1 MTDHSAARNTTDLPA
16 ATPDAKGRL
25 KARVAQYGI
34 YLALL
39 ILVVFFT
46 ISSDVFLTSANLLNV
61 LRQVSIVG
69 ICAVGLTFV
78 LLTGGIDLSVGSVI
92 GVAGMT
98 CATVIAAG
106 FPVAVAV
113 AAALG
118 FGLCAGLLAG
128 FIINEA
134 HIPPLITTLGLMT
147 AFRGVS
153 YIIGGGLPVYGVP
166 DGLKEIGQGYVLGI
180 PVPVILMALALALGH
195 LVLTHTRFGRE
206 VYGVG
211 GNEEAARLSGVNVR
225 RLKYKVYALSGTLAA
240 FAGIVLMAR
249 VNSGQPKGGEGY
261 ELDIITAVVLGGV
274 SIFGGVGRL
283 SGVLAGVLI
292 MGVLANGM
300 ILLNINEYVQWVVK
314 GTVLLAA
321 VALDQFIYRQGKTG

>member
-1 MTDHSAARNTTDLPA
+1 MTIETRLAT
-16 ATPDAKGRL
+16 ATPKTQAGR
-25 KARVAQYGI
+25 VGVTFAQYGI
-34 YLALL
+34 YFALL
-39 ILVVFFT
+39 ILVIVFT
-46 ISSDVFLTSANLLNV
+46 VSSDVFLTSANLLNV
-61 LRQVSIVG
+61 LRQVSIIG

-92 GVAGMT
+92 GVSGMT
-98 CATVIAAG
+98 CATLVSAG
-106 FPVAVAV
+106 FPVVLAV
-113 AAALG
+113 AAALA
-118 FGLCAGLLAG
+118 FGLLAGLLAG

-134 HIPPLITTLGLMT
+134 GIPPLITTLGLMT
-147 AFRGVS
+147 AFRGLS

-166 DGLKEIGQGYVLGI
+166 DGLKWLGQGYLLGI
-180 PVPVILMALALALGH
+180 PVPVIVMAITLALGH
-195 LVLTHTRFGRE
+195 IVLTYTRFGRE

-211 GNEEAARLSGVNVR
+211 GNEEAARLSGVSVKA
-225 RLKYKVYALSGTLAA
+225 LKYKVYVLSGTMAA

-300 ILLNINEYVQWVVK
+300 ILLNIQEYVQWVIK

-321 VALDQFIYRQGKTG
+321 VALDQLIHRQSKAG

>member
-1 MTDHSAARNTTDLPA
+1 MTIETTIGAVARKPG
-16 ATPDAKGRL
+16 PDRT
-25 KARVAQYGI
+25 KARLAQYGI
-34 YLALL
+34 YLALFL
-39 ILVVFFT
+39 LVLFF
-46 ISSDVFLTSANLLNV
+46 SVASDVFLTSANLLNV
-61 LRQVSIVG
+61 LRQVSIIG

-92 GVAGMT
+92 GVSGMT
-98 CATVIAAG
+98 CATLVAMG
-106 FPVAVAV
+106 FPVLIAVG
-113 AAALG
+113 AALA
-118 FGLCAGLLAG
+118 FGLLAGLLAG
-128 FIINEA
+128 VIINEA
-134 HIPPLITTLGLMT
+134 GIPPLITTLGLMT
-147 AFRGVS
+147 SFRGVS

-166 DGLKEIGQGYVLGI
+166 DGLKALGQGYVLGI
-180 PVPVILMALALALGH
+180 PVPVILMAATLVVGH
-195 LVLTHTRFGRE
+195 VVLTHTRFGRE

-211 GNEEAARLSGVNVR
+211 GNEEAARLSGVSVK

-321 VALDQFIYRQGKTG
+321 VSLDQFIHRQGKS

>member
-1 MTDHSAARNTTDLPA
+1 MTDHSTARNA
-16 ATPDAKGRL
+16 ASVTAPQAPRGVGIKAK
-25 KARVAQYGI
+25 VAQYGI

-39 ILVVFFT
+39 ILVIFFT
-46 ISSDVFLTSANLLNV
+46 VSSDVFLTSANLLNV
-61 LRQVSIVG
+61 LRQVSIIG

-98 CATVIAAG
+98 CATLIAAG
-106 FPVAVAV
+106 FPIVLAV

-118 FGLCAGLLAG
+118 FGLFAGLLAG

-134 HIPPLITTLGLMT
+134 GIPPLITTLGLMT

-166 DGLKEIGQGYVLGI
+166 AGLKEIGQGYVLGI
-180 PVPVILMALALALGH
+180 PVPVLLMAAALALGH
-195 LVLTHTRFGRE
+195 VVLTYTRFGRE

-321 VALDQFIYRQGKTG
+321 VALDQFIYRQSKSV

>member
-1 MTDHSAARNTTDLPA
+1 MTMETTTGAAPGKVGQTRFTA
-16 ATPDAKGRL
+16 RL
-25 KARVAQYGI
+25 AQYGI
-34 YLALL
+34 YFALL
-39 ILVVFFT
+39 FLVLFFAAT
-46 ISSDVFLTSANLLNV
+46 SDVFLTSANLLNV
-61 LRQVSIVG
+61 LRQVSIIG

-92 GVAGMT
+92 GVSGMT
-98 CATVIAAG
+98 CATLIAAG
-106 FPVAVAV
+106 YPPVLAVG
-113 AAALG
+113 AALAFG
-118 FGLCAGLLAG
+118 FLAGLLAA

-134 HIPPLITTLGLMT
+134 GIPPLITTLGLMT
-147 AFRGVS
+147 AFRGLS

-166 DGLKEIGQGYVLGI
+166 AGLKLLGQGYVFGI
-180 PVPVILMALALALGH
+180 PVPVILMAVTLAVGYV
-195 LVLTHTRFGRE
+195 VLTHTRFGRE

-211 GNEEAARLSGVNVR
+211 GNEEAARLSGINVKA
-225 RLKYKVYALSGTLAA
+225 LKYKVYALSGTLAA

-283 SGVLAGVLI
+283 SGVIAGILI

-300 ILLNINEYVQWVVK
+300 ILLNIQEYVQWVVK
-314 GTVLLAA
+314 GAVLLAA
-321 VALDQFIYRQGKTG
+321 VALDQFINRRSKSG

>member
-1 MTDHSAARNTTDLPA
+1 MTLDTSVATARPKA
-16 ATPDAKGRL
+16 GPDPV
-25 KARVAQYGI
+25 KARLAQYGI

-39 ILVVFFT
+39 LLVLFFT
-46 ISSDVFLTSANLLNV
+46 LTSDVFLTSANLLNV
-61 LRQVSIVG
+61 LRQVSIIG

-92 GVAGMT
+92 GVSGMI
-98 CATVIAAG
+98 CATLLAAG
-106 FPVAVAV
+106 IPAAVAV
-113 AAALG
+113 AAALA
-118 FGLCAGLLAG
+118 FGLLAGLLAG

-134 HIPPLITTLGLMT
+134 GIPPLITTLGLMT
-147 AFRGVS
+147 TFRGLS

-166 DGLKEIGQGYVLGI
+166 EGLKALGQGYILGI
-180 PVPVILMALALALGH
+180 PVPVILMAITLVVGH
-195 LVLTHTRFGRE
+195 IVLTHTRFGRE

-211 GNEEAARLSGVNVR
+211 GNEEAARLSGVSVKA
-225 RLKYKVYALSGTLAA
+225 LKYKVYAISGTLAA

-300 ILLNINEYVQWVVK
+300 ILLNIQEYVQWVVK
-314 GTVLLAA
+314 GVVLLAA
-321 VALDQFIYRQGKTG
+321 VALDQLINRHSKTG

>member
-1 MTDHSAARNTTDLPA
+1 MTSDVTMGAPTASTEARRGGLLP
-16 ATPDAKGRL
+16 RL
-25 KARVAQYGI
+25 AQYGI

-39 ILVVFFT
+39 ILVLVFT
-46 ISSDVFLTSANLLNV
+46 ASSDVFLTGANLLNV
-61 LRQVSIVG
+61 LRQVSIIG

-98 CATVIAAG
+98 CATLISLG
-106 FPVAVAV
+106 FPPALGV
-113 AAALG
+113 AAALA
-118 FGLCAGLLAG
+118 FGLLAGLLAG

-134 HIPPLITTLGLMT
+134 GIPPLITTLGLMT

-153 YIIGGGLPVYGVP
+153 YLIGGGLPVYGVP
-166 DGLKEIGQGYVLGI
+166 DGLKALGQGYVLGV
-180 PVPVILMALALALGH
+180 PVPVILMAVTLLVGH
-195 LVLTHTRFGRE
+195 VVLTHTRFGRE

-211 GNEEAARLSGVNVR
+211 GNEEAARLSGVNVK

-283 SGVLAGVLI
+283 TGVLAGVLI

-300 ILLNINEYVQWVVK
+300 ILLNIDEYVQWVVK
-314 GTVLLAA
+314 GSVLLAA
-321 VALDQFIYRQGKTG
+321 VALDQFIHRQGRG

>member
-1 MTDHSAARNTTDLPA
+1 MTSDVTMGAPTASMEARRGGLLP
-16 ATPDAKGRL
+16 RL
-25 KARVAQYGI
+25 AQYGI

-39 ILVVFFT
+39 ILVLVFT
-46 ISSDVFLTSANLLNV
+46 ASSDVFLTGANLLNV
-61 LRQVSIVG
+61 LRQVSIIG

-98 CATVIAAG
+98 CATLISMGSHPALG
-106 FPVAVAV
+106 V
-113 AAALG
+113 AAALA
-118 FGLCAGLLAG
+118 FGLLAGLLAG

-134 HIPPLITTLGLMT
+134 GIPPLITTLGLMT
-147 AFRGVS
+147 AFRGIS
-153 YIIGGGLPVYGVP
+153 YLIGGGLPVYGVP
-166 DGLKEIGQGYVLGI
+166 DGLKALGQGYVLGV
-180 PVPVILMALALALGH
+180 PVPVILMAVTLLFGH
-195 LVLTHTRFGRE
+195 VVLTHTRFGRE

-211 GNEEAARLSGVNVR
+211 GNEEAARLSGVNVK

-283 SGVLAGVLI
+283 TGVLAGVLI

-300 ILLNINEYVQWVVK
+300 ILLNIDEYVQWVVK
-314 GTVLLAA
+314 GSVLLAA
-321 VALDQFIYRQGKTG
+321 VALDQFIHKQGKG

>member
-1 MTDHSAARNTTDLPA
+1 MTIEDAMT
-16 ATPDAKGRL
+16 ATVPRTERKGRL
-25 KARVAQYGI
+25 RTTLAQYGI

-39 ILVVFFT
+39 LLILFFT
-46 ISSDVFLTSANLLNV
+46 ASSDVFLTSANLLNV
-61 LRQVSIVG
+61 LRQVSIIG

-92 GVAGMT
+92 GVSGMT
-98 CATVIAAG
+98 CATLVAAG
-106 FPVAVAV
+106 FPPPLAV
-113 AAALG
+113 AAALA
-118 FGLCAGLLAG
+118 FGLLAGLLTG

-134 HIPPLITTLGLMT
+134 GIPPLITTLGLMT

-153 YIIGGGLPVYGVP
+153 YLIGGGLPVYGVP
-166 DGLKEIGQGYVLGI
+166 ESLKALGQGYVLGV
-180 PVPVILMALALALGH
+180 PVPVILMAVTLLLGH
-195 LVLTHTRFGRE
+195 IVLTHTRFGRE

-211 GNEEAARLSGVNVR
+211 GNEEAARLSGVNVK

-283 SGVLAGVLI
+283 TGVLAGVLI

-300 ILLNINEYVQWVVK
+300 ILLNIDEYVQWVVK

-321 VALDQFIYRQGKTG
+321 VALDQFIYRQGKSG

>member
-1 MTDHSAARNTTDLPA
+1 MTIDTGAGDTGAGTAPRAARRGRILPS
-16 ATPDAKGRL
+16 L
-25 KARVAQYGI
+25 AQYGI

-39 ILVVFFT
+39 ILLVVFT
-46 ISSDVFLTSANLLNV
+46 ASSDVFLTGANLLNV
-61 LRQVSIVG
+61 LRQVSIIG

-98 CATVIAAG
+98 CATLVTMGA
-106 FPVAVAV
+106 PVALAV
-113 AAALG
+113 AAALL
-118 FGLCAGLLAG
+118 FGLLAGLLAG

-134 HIPPLITTLGLMT
+134 GIPPLITTLGLMT

-166 DGLKEIGQGYVLGI
+166 DGLKALGQGYVLGI
-180 PVPVILMALALALGH
+180 PVPVILMAATLIAGH
-195 LVLTHTRFGRE
+195 VVLTHTRFGRE

-211 GNEEAARLSGVNVR
+211 GNEEAARLSGVDVK

-261 ELDIITAVVLGGV
+261 ELDIVTAVVLGGV

-283 SGVLAGVLI
+283 TGVLAGVLI

-300 ILLNINEYVQWVVK
+300 ILLNIDEYVQWVVK
-314 GTVLLAA
+314 GSVLLAA
-321 VALDQFIYRQGKTG
+321 VALDQFIHRQGKG

>member
-1 MTDHSAARNTTDLPA
+1 MTSETNIGTTGTTRKTGQGGGVRIKL
-16 ATPDAKGRL
+16 
-25 KARVAQYGI
+25 AQYGI

-39 ILVVFFT
+39 ILVLFFT
-46 ISSDVFLTSANLLNV
+46 ATSDVFLTSANLLNV
-61 LRQVSIVG
+61 LRQVSIIG

-92 GVAGMT
+92 GVSGMT
-98 CATVIAAG
+98 CATLIAAG
-106 FPVAVAV
+106 FPMPLAV
-113 AAALG
+113 AAALA
-118 FGLCAGLLAG
+118 FGLLAGLLAG

-134 HIPPLITTLGLMT
+134 GIPPLITTLGLMT

-166 DGLKEIGQGYVLGI
+166 DSLKALGQGYIVGI
-180 PVPVILMALALALGH
+180 PVPVILMGLTLALGH
-195 LVLTHTRFGRE
+195 VVLTHTRFGRE

-211 GNEEAARLSGVNVR
+211 GNEEAARLSGVNVK

-283 SGVLAGVLI
+283 TGVLAGVLI

-300 ILLNINEYVQWVVK
+300 ILLNIDEYVQWVVK

-321 VALDQFIYRQGKTG
+321 VALDQFIYRQGKG

>member
-1 MTDHSAARNTTDLPA
+1 MTIDTSIGTASRKDPQGQVK
-16 ATPDAKGRL
+16 AKL
-25 KARVAQYGI
+25 AQYGI
-34 YLALL
+34 YFALL
-39 ILVVFFT
+39 VLVAVFT
-46 ISSDVFLTSANLLNV
+46 ASSDVFLTSANLLNV
-61 LRQVSIVG
+61 LRQVSIIG

-92 GVAGMT
+92 GVSGMT
-98 CATVIAAG
+98 CATLVAAG
-106 FPVAVAV
+106 FPVVLAIAG
-113 AAALG
+113 ALA
-118 FGLCAGLLAG
+118 FGLLAGLLAG

-134 HIPPLITTLGLMT
+134 GIPPLITTLGLMT
-147 AFRGVS
+147 TFRGVS

-166 DGLKEIGQGYVLGI
+166 DGLKALGQGYVLGI
-180 PVPVILMALALALGH
+180 PVPVILMAITLALGH
-195 LVLTHTRFGRE
+195 VVLTYTRFGRE

-211 GNEEAARLSGVNVR
+211 GNEEAARLSGVNVKT
-225 RLKYKVYALSGTLAA
+225 LKYKVYALSGVLAA

-314 GTVLLAA
+314 GAVLLAA
-321 VALDQFIYRQGKTG
+321 VALDQFIHRQSKAG

>member
-1 MTDHSAARNTTDLPA
+1 MTIETTVGAVPQKA
-16 ATPDAKGRL
+16 GPDPV
-25 KARVAQYGI
+25 KARLAQYGI

-39 ILVVFFT
+39 LLVLFFT
-46 ISSDVFLTSANLLNV
+46 VASDVFLTSANLLNV
-61 LRQVSIVG
+61 LRQVSIIG

-78 LLTGGIDLSVGSVI
+78 LLTGGIDLSIGSVI
-92 GVAGMT
+92 GVSGMT
-98 CATVIAAG
+98 CATLVAAG
-106 FPVAVAV
+106 MPIVVAV
-113 AAALG
+113 AAALAFG
-118 FGLCAGLLAG
+118 FIAGLLAA

-134 HIPPLITTLGLMT
+134 GIPPLITTLGLMT
-147 AFRGVS
+147 SFRGLS

-166 DGLKEIGQGYVLGI
+166 DGLKALGQGYVIGI
-180 PVPVILMALALALGH
+180 PVPVILMAITLGVGH
-195 LVLTHTRFGRE
+195 IVLTHTRFGRE

-211 GNEEAARLSGVNVR
+211 GNEEAARLSGVSVKA
-225 RLKYKVYALSGTLAA
+225 LKYKVYALSGTLAA

-283 SGVLAGVLI
+283 AGVLAGVLI

-300 ILLNINEYVQWVVK
+300 ILLNIDEYVQWVVK
-314 GTVLLAA
+314 GAVLLAA
-321 VALDQFIYRQGKTG
+321 VALDQFIHRKSKAG

>member
-1 MTDHSAARNTTDLPA
+1 MTIDTSTSV
-16 ATPDAKGRL
+16 TPRKGGQDRGKAKL
-25 KARVAQYGI
+25 AQYGI
-34 YLALL
+34 YFALFV
-39 ILVVFFT
+39 LVAVFT
-46 ISSDVFLTSANLLNV
+46 VTSDVFLTSANLLNV
-61 LRQVSIVG
+61 LRQVSIIG

-92 GVAGMT
+92 GVSGMT
-98 CATVIAAG
+98 CATLVAAG
-106 FPVAVAV
+106 FPVVLAIAG
-113 AAALG
+113 ALA
-118 FGLCAGLLAG
+118 FGLLAGLLAG

-134 HIPPLITTLGLMT
+134 GIPPLITTLGLMT
-147 AFRGVS
+147 TFRGVS

-166 DGLKEIGQGYVLGI
+166 DGLKALGQGYVLGI
-180 PVPVILMALALALGH
+180 PVPVILMAITLALGH
-195 LVLTHTRFGRE
+195 VVLTYTRFGRE

-211 GNEEAARLSGVNVR
+211 GNEEAARLSGVNVKT
-225 RLKYKVYALSGTLAA
+225 LKYKVYALSGMLAA

-314 GTVLLAA
+314 GAVLLAA
-321 VALDQFIYRQGKTG
+321 VALDQFIHRQSKAG

>member
-1 MTDHSAARNTTDLPA
+1 MTIETSVAAPPVQGGQGKA
-16 ATPDAKGRL
+16 
-25 KARVAQYGI
+25 KARLAQYGI

-39 ILVVFFT
+39 VLVLFFT
-46 ISSDVFLTSANLLNV
+46 VASDVFLTSANLLNV
-61 LRQVSIVG
+61 LRQVSIIG

-92 GVAGMT
+92 GVSGMT
-98 CATVIAAG
+98 CASLVAAG
-106 FPVAVAV
+106 FPVTFAV
-113 AAALG
+113 AAALA
-118 FGLCAGLLAG
+118 FGVLAGLFAG
-128 FIINEA
+128 FIINEGG
-134 HIPPLITTLGLMT
+134 IPPLITTLGLMT
-147 AFRGVS
+147 TFRGVS

-166 DGLKEIGQGYVLGI
+166 EGLKFLGQGYILGI
-180 PVPVILMALALALGH
+180 PVPVILMAITLAAGH
-195 LVLTHTRFGRE
+195 IVLTHTRFGRE

-211 GNEEAARLSGVNVR
+211 GNEEAARLSGVNVKP
-225 RLKYKVYALSGTLAA
+225 LKYKVYALSGVLAA

-261 ELDIITAVVLGGV
+261 ELDVVTAVVLGGV

-300 ILLNINEYVQWVVK
+300 ILMNIDEYVQWVVK
-314 GTVLLAA
+314 GAVLLAA
-321 VALDQFIYRQGKTG
+321 VGLDQFIHRRTR

>member
-1 MTDHSAARNTTDLPA
+1 M
-16 ATPDAKGRL
+16 
-25 KARVAQYGI
+25 
-34 YLALL
+34 
-39 ILVVFFT
+39 
-46 ISSDVFLTSANLLNV
+46 
-61 LRQVSIVG
+61 LRQVSIIG

-92 GVAGMT
+92 GVSGMT
-98 CATVIAAG
+98 CATLVAAG
-106 FPVAVAV
+106 FPVVVAV
-113 AAALG
+113 AAALAFG
-118 FGLCAGLLAG
+118 FIAGLLAAL
-128 FIINEA
+128 IINEA
-134 HIPPLITTLGLMT
+134 GIPPLITTLGLMT
-147 AFRGVS
+147 SFRGLS

-166 DGLKEIGQGYVLGI
+166 DGLKALGQGYVLGI
-180 PVPVILMALALALGH
+180 PVPVILMGATLVAGH
-195 LVLTHTRFGRE
+195 VVLTHTRFGRE

-211 GNEEAARLSGVNVR
+211 GNEEAARLSGVNVKA
-225 RLKYKVYALSGTLAA
+225 LKYRVYALSAFLAA

-300 ILLNINEYVQWVVK
+300 ILLNVNEYVQWVVK
-314 GTVLLAA
+314 GAVLLAA
-321 VALDQFIYRQGKTG
+321 VALDQFIHRQGKAG

>member
-1 MTDHSAARNTTDLPA
+1 MTSDVEMRTVPTSQPGRRGALLP
-16 ATPDAKGRL
+16 KL
-25 KARVAQYGI
+25 AQYSI

-39 ILVVFFT
+39 ILVVVFT
-46 ISSDVFLTSANLLNV
+46 ATSDVFLTGANLLNV
-61 LRQVSIVG
+61 LRQVSIIG

-92 GVAGMT
+92 GVSGMT
-98 CATVIAAG
+98 CATLLSLGA
-106 FPVAVAV
+106 P
-113 AAALG
+113 AALAVLAALA
-118 FGLCAGLLAG
+118 FGLLAGLLAG

-134 HIPPLITTLGLMT
+134 GIPPLITTLGLMT

-153 YIIGGGLPVYGVP
+153 YLIGGGLPVYGVP
-166 DGLKEIGQGYVLGI
+166 DGLKALGQGYVLGI
-180 PVPVILMALALALGH
+180 PVPVILMAATLLVGH
-195 LVLTHTRFGRE
+195 VVLTHTRFGRE

-211 GNEEAARLSGVNVR
+211 GNEEAARLSGVNVK

-283 SGVLAGVLI
+283 TGVLAGVLI

-300 ILLNINEYVQWVVK
+300 ILLNIDEYVQWVVK

-321 VALDQFIYRQGKTG
+321 VALDQFIHRQGRS

>member
-1 MTDHSAARNTTDLPA
+1 MTRETTVETTRLE
-16 ATPDAKGRL
+16 AKADPL
-25 KARVAQYGI
+25 KAGLAQYGI

-39 ILVVFFT
+39 LLVLFFT
-46 ISSDVFLTSANLLNV
+46 VTSDVFLTSANLLNV
-61 LRQVSIVG
+61 LRQVSIIG

-92 GVAGMT
+92 GVSGMA
-98 CATVIAAG
+98 CATLIGAG
-106 FPVAVAV
+106 FPVALAV
-113 AAALG
+113 AGALAFG
-118 FGLCAGLLAG
+118 FLAGLLAG

-134 HIPPLITTLGLMT
+134 GIPPLITTLGLMT
-147 AFRGVS
+147 TFRGLS

-166 DGLKEIGQGYVLGI
+166 DGLKFLGQGYVIGI
-180 PVPVILMALALALGH
+180 PVPVILMVVTLAVGH
-195 LVLTHTRFGRE
+195 IVLTHTRFGRE

-211 GNEEAARLSGVNVR
+211 GNEEAARLSGVNVKA
-225 RLKYKVYALSGTLAA
+225 LKYKVYAISGTLAA

-300 ILLNINEYVQWVVK
+300 ILLNIQEYVQWVVK
-314 GTVLLAA
+314 GAVLLAA
-321 VALDQFIYRQGKTG
+321 VALDQFLHRRSRSG

>member
-1 MTDHSAARNTTDLPA
+1 MTIEDAMT
-16 ATPDAKGRL
+16 ATVPRTERKGRFRATL
-25 KARVAQYGI
+25 AQYGI

-39 ILVVFFT
+39 LLVLFFT
-46 ISSDVFLTSANLLNV
+46 ASSDVFLTSANLLNV
-61 LRQVSIVG
+61 LRQVSIIG
-69 ICAVGLTFV
+69 ICAVGMTFV

-92 GVAGMT
+92 GVSGMT
-98 CATVIAAG
+98 CATLVAAG
-106 FPVAVAV
+106 FPPPLAV
-113 AAALG
+113 AAALA
-118 FGLCAGLLAG
+118 FGLLAGLLTG

-134 HIPPLITTLGLMT
+134 GIPPLITTLGLMT
-147 AFRGVS
+147 ALRGVS
-153 YIIGGGLPVYGVP
+153 YLIGGGLPVYGVP
-166 DGLKEIGQGYVLGI
+166 ESLKALGQGYVLGI
-180 PVPVILMALALALGH
+180 PVPVILMAVTLLLGH
-195 LVLTHTRFGRE
+195 VVLTHTRFGRE

-211 GNEEAARLSGVNVR
+211 GNEEAARLSGVNVK

-274 SIFGGVGRL
+274 SIFGGIGRL
-283 SGVLAGVLI
+283 TGVLAGVLI

-300 ILLNINEYVQWVVK
+300 ILLNIDEYVQWVVK

-321 VALDQFIYRQGKTG
+321 VALDQFIYRQGKSG

>member
-1 MTDHSAARNTTDLPA
+1 
-16 ATPDAKGRL
+16 
-25 KARVAQYGI
+25 
-34 YLALL
+34 
-39 ILVVFFT
+39 
-46 ISSDVFLTSANLLNV
+46 
-61 LRQVSIVG
+61 
-69 ICAVGLTFV
+69 
-78 LLTGGIDLSVGSVI
+78 
-92 GVAGMT
+92 VAG
-98 CATVIAAG
+98 
-106 FPVAVAV
+106 
-113 AAALG
+113 ALA
-118 FGLCAGLLAG
+118 FGLLAGLLAG

-134 HIPPLITTLGLMT
+134 GIPPLITTLGLMT
-147 AFRGVS
+147 AFRGLS

-166 DGLKEIGQGYVLGI
+166 DGLKWLGQGYLLGI
-180 PVPVILMALALALGH
+180 PVPVIVMAITLALGH
-195 LVLTHTRFGRE
+195 IVLTYTRFGRE

-211 GNEEAARLSGVNVR
+211 GNEEAARLSGVSVKA
-225 RLKYKVYALSGTLAA
+225 LKYKVYALSGTMAA

-300 ILLNINEYVQWVVK
+300 ILLNIQEYVQWVIK

-321 VALDQFIYRQGKTG
+321 VALDQLIHRQSKAG

>member
-1 MTDHSAARNTTDLPA
+1 MTSEVEVRTVAAPESNRRGALLP
-16 ATPDAKGRL
+16 RL
-25 KARVAQYGI
+25 AQYGI

-39 ILVVFFT
+39 ILVLVFT
-46 ISSDVFLTSANLLNV
+46 ATSDVFLTVANLLNV
-61 LRQVSIVG
+61 LRQVSIIG

-98 CATVIAAG
+98 CATLLSIGAPAAL
-106 FPVAVAV
+106 AV
-113 AAALG
+113 AAALA
-118 FGLCAGLLAG
+118 FGLFAGLLAG

-134 HIPPLITTLGLMT
+134 GIPPLITTLGLMT

-153 YIIGGGLPVYGVP
+153 YLIGGGLPVYGVP
-166 DGLKEIGQGYVLGI
+166 DGLKALGQGYVLGI
-180 PVPVILMALALALGH
+180 PAPVILMATTLLAGH
-195 LVLTHTRFGRE
+195 VVLTHTRFGRE

-211 GNEEAARLSGVNVR
+211 GNEEAARLSGVDVK

-240 FAGIVLMAR
+240 FAGVVLMAR

-283 SGVLAGVLI
+283 TGVLAGVLI

-300 ILLNINEYVQWVVK
+300 ILLNIDEYVQWVVK
-314 GTVLLAA
+314 GSVLLAA
-321 VALDQFIYRQGKTG
+321 VALDQFIHRQGRS

>member
-1 MTDHSAARNTTDLPA
+1 MTIETSVRAAPQNGG
-16 ATPDAKGRL
+16 PDRL
-25 KARVAQYGI
+25 KARLAQYGI

-39 ILVVFFT
+39 LLVLFFT
-46 ISSDVFLTSANLLNV
+46 ATSDVFLTSANLLNV
-61 LRQVSIVG
+61 LRQVSIIG

-92 GVAGMT
+92 GVSGMT
-98 CATVIAAG
+98 CATLVAAG
-106 FPVAVAV
+106 FPVAIAV
-113 AAALG
+113 AGALAFG
-118 FGLCAGLLAG
+118 FLAGLLAG

-134 HIPPLITTLGLMT
+134 GIPPLITTLGLMT
-147 AFRGVS
+147 TFRGLS

-166 DGLKEIGQGYVLGI
+166 DALKALGQGYVLGI
-180 PVPVILMALALALGH
+180 PVPVILMAITLAVGH

-211 GNEEAARLSGVNVR
+211 GNEEAARLSGVSVKA
-225 RLKYKVYALSGTLAA
+225 LKYKVYALSGTLAA

-300 ILLNINEYVQWVVK
+300 ILLNIQEYVQWVVK
-314 GTVLLAA
+314 GAVLLAA
-321 VALDQFIYRQGKTG
+321 VALDQFIHRKTKAA

>member
-1 MTDHSAARNTTDLPA
+1 MTSEVTVTAVAGTGATRRGGLLP
-16 ATPDAKGRL
+16 RL
-25 KARVAQYGI
+25 AQYGI

-39 ILVVFFT
+39 ILVLVFT
-46 ISSDVFLTSANLLNV
+46 ASSDVFLTGANLLNV
-61 LRQVSIVG
+61 LRQVSIIG

-98 CATVIAAG
+98 CATLISLGVP
-106 FPVAVAV
+106 PVLAV
-113 AAALG
+113 AAALA
-118 FGLCAGLLAG
+118 FGLLAGLLAG

-134 HIPPLITTLGLMT
+134 GIPPLITTLGLMT

-153 YIIGGGLPVYGVP
+153 YLIGGGLPVYGVP
-166 DGLKEIGQGYVLGI
+166 DGLKAIGQGYVLGV
-180 PVPVILMALALALGH
+180 PVPVILMAVTLLIGHIVLA
-195 LVLTHTRFGRE
+195 HTRFGRE

-211 GNEEAARLSGVNVR
+211 GNEEAARLSGVNVK

-283 SGVLAGVLI
+283 TGVLAGVLI

-300 ILLNINEYVQWVVK
+300 ILLNIDEYVQWVVK
-314 GTVLLAA
+314 GSVLLAA
-321 VALDQFIYRQGKTG
+321 VALDQFIHRRGKG

>member
-1 MTDHSAARNTTDLPA
+1 MTIETTVGAVPQKA
-16 ATPDAKGRL
+16 GREPI
-25 KARVAQYGI
+25 KARLAQYGI

-39 ILVVFFT
+39 LLVVFFT
-46 ISSDVFLTSANLLNV
+46 IASDVFLTSANLLNV
-61 LRQVSIVG
+61 LRQVSIIG

-92 GVAGMT
+92 GVSGMT
-98 CATVIAAG
+98 CATLVAAG
-106 FPVAVAV
+106 FPIALAVT
-113 AAALG
+113 AALAFG
-118 FGLCAGLLAG
+118 FIAGLLAA

-134 HIPPLITTLGLMT
+134 CIPPLITTLGLMT
-147 AFRGVS
+147 SFRGLS

-166 DGLKEIGQGYVLGI
+166 DGLKALGQGYVIGI
-180 PVPVILMALALALGH
+180 PVPVILMAITLGVGH
-195 LVLTHTRFGRE
+195 IVLTHTRFGRE

-211 GNEEAARLSGVNVR
+211 GNEEAARLSGVSVKAV
-225 RLKYKVYALSGTLAA
+225 KYKVYALSGTLAA

-300 ILLNINEYVQWVVK
+300 ILLNIDEYVQWVVK
-314 GTVLLAA
+314 GAVLLAA
-321 VALDQFIYRQGKTG
+321 VALDQFIHRKTKAG